1 MRAQLSCRE
10 RGPPGVRELCAMQRV
25 ISPSRRCL
33 EGAHPMMNNLFAIC
47 STVLA
52 FGLCL
57 GFAPTRRFHGRSWVP
72 IPIRTQARPKR
83 SKH

>member
-1 MRAQLSCRE
+1 
-10 RGPPGVRELCAMQRV
+10 
-25 ISPSRRCL
+25 
-33 EGAHPMMNNLFAIC
+33 MMNNLFAIC

-57 GFAPTRRFHGRSWVP
+57 GFAPNRRFHGRSWVP
-72 IPIRTQARPKR
+72 IPIRAQARPKR

>member
-1 MRAQLSCRE
+1 
-10 RGPPGVRELCAMQRV
+10 
-25 ISPSRRCL
+25 
-33 EGAHPMMNNLFAIC
+33 MMNNLFAIC
-47 STVLA
+47 STILA

-57 GFAPTRRFHGRSWVP
+57 GFAPTRRLHGRRWVP